1 MFSNPFGL
9 LALLAVPAV
18 VGLHLYRR
26 RYAPLAV
33 GALFLWEEFA
43 DAPVSGRT
51 RQPLTRSPS
60 FWCEVLAAL
69 LAALA
74 LSGPRLFE
82 SEVPHRVVVLDG
94 SASMVAV
101 DGSGASAWDR
111 GRTFVLR
118 ELGALPA
125 RARVTLIASGPTPRT
140 LAGPAAWRDEALAAV
155 LDFEPGAASH
165 PLGPALDLARGL
177 AGDAAVLLVTDGTT
191 ATGSGVLTH
200 AFGVPLE
207 NAAIVRVLRAAS
219 DAERGRE
226 RVDVTLANYGA
237 AERRVVLVVEDADD
251 GRSLA
256 SEAPTIAA
264 GGERTVAFELDAP
277 GTALRL
283 RLVADETLGALDSR
297 PHDALALDD
306 VAFLAPSAPRPVHAV
321 VRGSDGVLAATL
333 LTGPDGRRA
342 ARIERVAPAVELV
355 ATAGEADLVLD
366 LDGSGSD
373 RPSASTW
380 VLRARP
386 PATPTAWLGPFLV
399 ERRHPLLRGV
409 ELREVAWVGDAEASL
424 PGSAI
429 ASAGNIPLIVERR
442 AFDGIEITL
451 NADLQGGTFTRSP
464 DWPILLAN
472 LVEWRR
478 AALPGPRAVNLV
490 LGEPLWVGAPRPL
503 PWVLEG
509 PSGRFE
515 RAGGRELY
523 FEELTL
529 PGLYELTSDG
539 RHAARIGVS
548 FADPSES
555 DLRALATDESS
566 TLGADAARAGSVG
579 GGSSRLE
586 WLLILAALGLVAL
599 DHWILGRRRE
609 SV

>member
-1 MFSNPFGL
+1 MFSSPLGL

-74 LSGPRLFE
+74 FSGPRLFE

-94 SASMVAV
+94 SASMSAV
-101 DGSGASAWDR
+101 DGSDASAWDR
-111 GRTFVLR
+111 GRAFVLR

-140 LAGPAAWRDEALAAV
+140 LAGPAAWRAEALAAV
-155 LDFEPGAASH
+155 ADFEPGAASH
-165 PLGPALDLARGL
+165 PLEPALDLARGL
-177 AGDAAVLLVTDGTT
+177 AGDAAVLLVTDSSTS
-191 ATGSGVLTH
+191 TGSGVLTH

-207 NAAIVRVLRAAS
+207 NAAIVRALRSVL
-219 DAERGRE
+219 DTDRE

-237 AERRVVLVVEDADD
+237 SERRVVLVVEDADD
-251 GRSLA
+251 GRRLA

-264 GGERTVAFELDAP
+264 GGERTVGFEFAAP
-277 GTALRL
+277 TTALRL
-283 RLVADETLGALDSR
+283 RLVADETLGSLDAR
-297 PHDALALDD
+297 PRDGLALDD
-306 VAFLAPSAPRPVHAV
+306 VAYLAPVAPRPVHAL

-342 ARIERVAPAVELV
+342 ARIERVAPGVELV
-355 ATAGEADLVLD
+355 ASVDEADLVLD

-373 RPSASTW
+373 RPSAATW
-380 VLRARP
+380 ILRARP

-409 ELREVAWVGDAEASL
+409 ELREVAWVGDADASL
-424 PGSAI
+424 QGSAI

-442 AFDGIEITL
+442 AFDGIEVTL
-451 NADLQGGTFTRSP
+451 NADLAGGTFTRSP

-478 AALPGPRAVNLV
+478 GALPGPRAVNLV
-490 LGEPLWVGAPRPL
+490 LGEPLWVGAPRPI
-503 PWVLEG
+503 PWTLEG

-523 FEELTL
+523 FEELAL

-555 DLRALATDESS
+555 DLRALATTQSS
-566 TLGADAARAGSVG
+566 TLQPDAQQAGSIG

-599 DHWILGRRRE
+599 DHWILGRRTER
-609 SV
+609 V